1 MYKRETHKLVKKS
14 LIMCMYSQHDSLLE
28 SNYQTQ
34 SIRIWLANL
43 IFLLAKQFFH
53 SQWLLKYQPLS
64 GLKYGNETWNCYM
77 YSTLIIVV
85 SGHVNLELY
94 ASVFT
99 KPLLYRFSSSEQSD
113 SKIRMYGLNGIRM
126 ACWNTGRMFCI
137 VRQACELCTYCH
149 VYVQFVQFMT
159 TLRTVYLL
167 LDVPQYIYCV
177 YTLYLYKYTC
187 TCIQTVQLL
196 T

>member
-1 MYKRETHKLVKKS
+1 MLLARVMNQIKLYMYKRETHKLVKKS

-113 SKIRMYGLNGIRM
+113 SKIRMYGL
-126 ACWNTGRMFCI
+126 
-137 VRQACELCTYCH
+137 
-149 VYVQFVQFMT
+149 YVWSEWYR
-159 TLRTVYLL
+159 LH
-167 LDVPQYIYCV
+167 IH
-177 YTLYLYKYTC
+177 KYTC
-187 TCIQTVQLL
+187 TPLSHDSK
-196 T
+196 